1 MAARVADG
9 LDLFKHTA
17 SSNGPITSGQ
27 LAALSGGEE
36 LLISETTTDDW
47 EGVDR
52 ANISTARVLRPLA
65 TIGFINEVDEET
77 WEATP
82 ITKSMAMEEVASG
95 HRMV

>member
-9 LDLFKHTA
+9 LDLFKHTT

-36 LLISETTTDDW
+36 LLISKTTCFDY
-47 EGVDR
+47 GR
-52 ANISTARVLRPLA
+52 KYFANNIIARVLRPLA
-65 TIGFINEVDEET
+65 TIGFINEVDEQT

-82 ITKSMAMEEVASG
+82 ITRAMAMEEVASG

>member
-9 LDLFKHTA
+9 LDLFKHIA
-17 SSNGPITSGQ
+17 SSNGSITSGD

-36 LLISETTTDDW
+36 LLISRIKC
-47 EGVDR
+47 VDFQR
-52 ANISTARVLRPLA
+52 KERPNMSTARVLRPLA
-65 TIGFINEVDEET
+65 TIGFVNEVEEQT
-77 WEATP
+77 WQATA